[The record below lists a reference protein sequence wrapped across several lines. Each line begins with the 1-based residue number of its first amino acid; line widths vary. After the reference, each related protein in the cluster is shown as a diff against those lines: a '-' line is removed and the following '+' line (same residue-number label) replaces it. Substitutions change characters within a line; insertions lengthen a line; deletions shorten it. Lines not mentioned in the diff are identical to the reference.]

1 MAKRFTDTDLYER
14 EWFQELS
21 PKMKCFW
28 DYVCKRCDY
37 AGMWNVNLRLASFQI
52 GVKITESEVVESFGN
67 RIVYIEEDKLFIP
80 GFIKFQYGKVL
91 SENSTMHKSVMK
103 LLDKYGLID
112 DNGVVKIP
120 NIEPNKNNVVEI
132 TNDKPIKAERFKK
145 PTEKEVVEYF
155 VEKGSDKE
163 EGKSFWNFYESKG
176 WVVGKSPMKNWH
188 SAVSNWLRGKT
199 KGSVQRVNER
209 AYIEQGQ
216 KEKDHG
222 W

>member
-1 MAKRFTDTDLYER
+1 
-14 EWFQELS
+14 
-21 PKMKCFW
+21 MKCFW
-28 DYVCKRCDY
+28 DYICRKCNH
-37 AGMWNVNLRLASFQI
+37 AGIWTVNYRLASFQI
-52 GVKITESEVVESFGN
+52 GVTVSKKNVEEVLSDKL
-67 RIVYIEEDKLFIP
+67 VYIDHDKIFVP
-80 GFIKFQYGKVL
+80 SFVRFQYGNELKD
-91 SENSTMHKSVMK
+91 ENRVHRSVMNILEK
-103 LLDKYGLID
+103 NNLID
-112 DNGVVKIP
+112 KNGTIKDLDSLINEPIKHHSNSVNGVQIDSVRKSKKF
-120 NIEPNKNNVVEI
+120 E
-132 TNDKPIKAERFKK
+132 K
-145 PTEKEVVEYF
+145 PTEKEAVEYF
-155 VEKGSDKE
+155 IEKGSDKE

>member
-1 MAKRFTDTDLYER
+1 M
-14 EWFQELS
+14 
-21 PKMKCFW
+21 
-28 DYVCKRCDY
+28 
-37 AGMWNVNLRLASFQI
+37 NLGLASYQI
-52 GVKITESEVVESFGN
+52 GVKITKDEVFNGLSDRV
-67 RIVYIEEDKLFIP
+67 ILIEEDKMFIP
-80 GFIKFQYGKVL
+80 GFIYFQYGKIL
-91 SENSTMHKSVMK
+91 SEGSNVHKSVMK
-103 LLDKYGLID
+103 ILDKYNLID
-112 DNGVVKIP
+112 NNGMVVIP
-120 NIEPNKNNVVEI
+120 EVETKYNNVV
-132 TNDKPIKAERFKK
+132 DIKKSNTAIKRFKK
-145 PTEKEVVEYF
+145 PTEKETIEYF
-155 VEKGSDKE
+155 IEKGSDKE